1 MGEFFCGVSK
11 WQITNAAMKNNHA
24 SEKYGDMFMILKN
37 AGFKTL
43 STKWSQFYLL
53 SKYAQKYGHKSNIRR
68 L

>member
-43 STKWSQFYLL
+43 STKWSQFYL
-53 SKYAQKYGHKSNIRR
+53 
-68 L
+68 